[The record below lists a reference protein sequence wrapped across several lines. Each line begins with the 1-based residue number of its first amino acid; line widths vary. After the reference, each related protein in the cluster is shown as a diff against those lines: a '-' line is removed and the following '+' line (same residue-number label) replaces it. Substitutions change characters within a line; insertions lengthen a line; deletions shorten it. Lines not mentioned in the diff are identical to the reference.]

1 MSRQRIS
8 TLRRRRAATVLIAA
22 TLLSGCQTLLSG
34 GIIASTA
41 PADLP
46 APAAS
51 AVAGDLVP
59 RLAEQI
65 GPGQATIVLKP
76 DGSVFGTALETSL
89 RTWGYAVT
97 TDPGVKDQ
105 HAIRLAYIVTA
116 MDGQVL
122 ARLSTASL
130 DLGRIYTP
138 TPAGAT
144 PASPLS
150 VMRRS

>member
-1 MSRQRIS
+1 MSRS
-8 TLRRRRAATVLIAA
+8 PFLTLQPARAAALLAA
-22 TLLSGCQTLLSG
+22 VLLSGCQSFD
-34 GIIASTA
+34 STSLVTSSA
-41 PADLP
+41 PAELS

-65 GPGQATIVLKP
+65 GQGKATISLKP
-76 DGSVFGTALETSL
+76 DGSVFGSALEASL

-97 TDPGVKDQ
+97 TDQNEKDPKVV
-105 HAIRLAYIVTA
+105 RLAYVLA
-116 MDGQVL
+116 PVDGQVL
-122 ARLSTASL
+122 ARLSTGSI
-130 DLGRIYTP
+130 DIGRVYTT

-150 VMRRS
+150 VMKRG

>member
-1 MSRQRIS
+1 MSQPLALA
-8 TLRRRRAATVLIAA
+8 LRPSALLIAA

-34 GIIASTA
+34 GPVASTA

-46 APAAS
+46 APAAA

-65 GPGQATIVLKP
+65 GPGQATIVLTP

-97 TDPGVKDQ
+97 TDPDAKGGQ
-105 HAIRLAYIVTA
+105 AIRLAYIVTA

-130 DLGRIYTP
+130 DISRIYTP
-138 TPAGAT
+138 TPAGAS

-150 VMRRS
+150 VMRRG

>member
-1 MSRQRIS
+1 MSRRLVS
-8 TLRRRRAATVLIAA
+8 ALRRPRAATVLIAA
-22 TLLSGCQTLLSG
+22 TLLSGCQTLLTG
-34 GIIASTA
+34 GITASTA

-46 APAAS
+46 AAAAS

-65 GPGQATIVLKP
+65 GPGQATIVLTP
-76 DGSVFGTALETSL
+76 DGSAFGTALETSL

-97 TDPGVKDQ
+97 TDPDAKDQ

-130 DLGRIYTP
+130 DISRIYTS
-138 TPAGAT
+138 TPAGAS